1 LWRTVSSWPF
11 VGQCPSDDCSV
22 HGRAGRSS
30 AVARLRGNLHDLYRS
45 TPAEQP
51 GFTDITEAS
60 GLGKIARDHYAAHPK
75 WWLSGLHLVDLDG
88 DGDLDIIGYTQS
100 GEPRRFAVYRNDLP
114 KRHWL
119 RVRTI
124 GAAGNRGAAGAKIRL
139 YAAGTQQL
147 LWYEQVAIYDS
158 QAAASYYALADTQR
172 HYGLGD
178 RTEVDVCVEFYPSG
192 KVVRQNAVRADRAL
206 LVRE

>member
-1 LWRTVSSWPF
+1 LLV
-11 VGQCPSDDCSV
+11 C
-22 HGRAGRSS
+22 
-30 AVARLRGNLHDLYRS
+30 VAIS
-45 TPAEQP
+45 TICIAAPPAEQP